1 MCMMNETD
9 GHGRAVTMACPMRAV
24 SPVSAGDERRRGE
37 IK

>member
-9 GHGRAVTMACPMRAV
+9 GHSRATKMMRPTSTV
-24 SPVSAGDERRRGE
+24 SPVSAGGERRRGE